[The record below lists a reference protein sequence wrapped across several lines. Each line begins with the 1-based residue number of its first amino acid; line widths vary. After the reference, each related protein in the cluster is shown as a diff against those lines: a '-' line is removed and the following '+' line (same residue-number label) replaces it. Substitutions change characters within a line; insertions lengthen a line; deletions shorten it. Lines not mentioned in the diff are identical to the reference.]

1 MYMPRAAAHLAVWCA
16 AHCTWPAA
24 DCISSPY
31 LQPYNPTGKRK
42 RKSGRQRRQDKAARE
57 RAEQREAAQQ
67 AQRELERR
75 TGNEGLFAV
84 LDSLIGDTSQAQAAK
99 DASLGRH
106 SGRGGSAAA
115 GGSSVGG
122 TSRQGHLLG
131 GGATA
136 GSGVPGSKKAA
147 AKVGRAC
154 RSSMQLCGCM
164 CLR

>member
-122 TSRQGHLLG
+122 TSRQGHLFG